1 MFCMSCPKCRFH
13 IFTTVFVLFVLEEG
27 EKTKKKDEDVQTNI
41 QDVEQGQTRTKYLV
55 TKYKPDVDSHGMHV
69 YFTNLTCL
77 NLVQSIVFL
86 VI

>member
-41 QDVEQGQTRTKYLV
+41 QGVGHGQTSTKYLF
-55 TKYKPDVDSHGMHV
+55 TKYKPDVDTHGMHV
-69 YFTNLTCL
+69 
-77 NLVQSIVFL
+77 
-86 VI
+86 